1 MAENWIAAGRADRL
15 DHRPIVAVRVDG
27 RDLLLVRDGG
37 ILHACE
43 RACPHEQADLCLGHV
58 ADGRLHCP
66 RHLASFGL
74 QDGRISLG
82 WQSRDLRSYPV
93 RVVDG
98 VVWIDVANASS

>member
-1 MAENWIAAGRADRL
+1 MWIAAGPVGRL
-15 DHRPIVAVRVDG
+15 DRREIVAVRADG
-27 RDLLLVRDGG
+27 RDLVLLRDGDT
-37 ILHACE
+37 IQACE

-74 QDGRISLG
+74 DDGRISRG
-82 WQSRDLRSYPV
+82 WSSRDLRRYPV

-98 VVWIDVANASS
+98 VVWIDVSDGPS